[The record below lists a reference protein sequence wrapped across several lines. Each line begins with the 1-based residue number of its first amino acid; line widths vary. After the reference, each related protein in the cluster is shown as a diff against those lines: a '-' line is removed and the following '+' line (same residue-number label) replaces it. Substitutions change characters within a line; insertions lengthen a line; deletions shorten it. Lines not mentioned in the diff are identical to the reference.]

1 MLQPMYQLLGLAC
14 RAGKIVSGDMAVKD
28 AITSGRGKLMLI
40 AEDCAIRTSN
50 NFKQLALKH
59 KIPLLECPTKA
70 ELGGAIGK
78 TPRSVAVVISD
89 DFAFGLL
96 KAAENG
102 GVSVVKL

>member
-1 MLQPMYQLLGLAC
+1 MLQPMHQLLGLAC

-28 AITSGRGKLMLI
+28 AISSGKGKLLLI
-40 AEDCAIRTSN
+40 AGDCAKRTNN

-59 KIPLLECPTKA
+59 RIPFVECSTKA

-78 TPRSVAVVISD
+78 TPRSVAVVIGD
-89 DFAFGLL
+89 DFAFGVL

-102 GVSVVKL
+102 GMSVVKL

>member
-28 AITSGRGKLMLI
+28 AIMRGKGKVLLI
-40 AEDCAIRTSN
+40 AGDCAKRTSN
-50 NFKQLALKH
+50 SFKQLALEH
-59 KIPLLECPTKA
+59 KIPLVECSTKA

-78 TPRSVAVVISD
+78 TPRSVAVIIAD
-89 DFAFGLL
+89 DFAFGVL

-102 GVSVVKL
+102 GVPVVKL